1 MIRTSYFKA
10 ILAIEDQ
17 VYDFP
22 WTARTFHDCM
32 KIGYICWVCERVD
45 ELVAYGILSLSAG
58 EAHVMNLCVIPKFQN
73 QGLGRRMMHKMIEVA
88 LENRCENILLEVRPS
103 NLQAIQLYLNM
114 GFNEIGTRKN
124 YYPAKVGREDALM
137 FSMDLPPVKRSNGE
151 S

>member
-1 MIRTSYFKA
+1 
-10 ILAIEDQ
+10 
-17 VYDFP
+17 
-22 WTARTFHDCM
+22 
-32 KIGYICWVCERVD
+32 
-45 ELVAYGILSLSAG
+45 
-58 EAHVMNLCVIPKFQN
+58 MNLCVIPKFQN